1 MTNIVLWICLLIM
14 VMLGAKSAVSAEEL
28 RVLSSEGRLS
38 SDLGGAQAARIDFN
52 FGTVKAWLRD
62 DGQWK
67 IEGDVTH
74 RSGLCGS
81 YQLGIQFGTGSP
93 GCANVRWLSAP
104 KFATKRLQCNG
115 AGVFHSG
122 GDYSFIAKQSFDEI
136 NCAQRVIKCKG
147 KCN

>member
-1 MTNIVLWICLLIM
+1 MIRILHIGLSIM
-14 VMLGAKSAVSAEEL
+14 LMLGATSAFSAEEL
-28 RVLSSEGRLS
+28 RVLSSEGQLS
-38 SDLGGAQAARIDFN
+38 SDLGGSQAARMDFN
-52 FGTVKAWLRD
+52 FGTIKAWLRD

-67 IEGDVTH
+67 IEGDISH

-81 YQLGIQFGTGSP
+81 YQLGIQFGTGNP
-93 GCANVRWLSAP
+93 GCANVRWSSAP
-104 KFATKRLQCNG
+104 IFVTERLQCNG

-122 GDYSFIAKQSFDEI
+122 GDYSFIAKQSFDKI